1 MIPFELYSI
10 TPDIDD
16 FGHIYRIPNYY
27 TPSEMDVI
35 ESHRLSSHYGNTTIP
50 LEAYPSLR
58 VDLPHFIGEKTQ
70 WFLDNW
76 DKVNTL
82 TNIEGSPSDFY
93 HDNAPTYTD
102 ESLRGSP
109 PHSKL
114 YPMHTDKGSKKLL
127 TILVP
132 MSKMGDPT
140 MFHGSSRSRVWCHE
154 WGVND
159 AYMFRPSDRSV
170 HSYQNN
176 MDVNRWIVNVNVCG
190 TVGWMKKSN

>member
-16 FGHIYRIPNYY
+16 FGHIFRIPNYY

-35 ESHRLSSHYGNTTIP
+35 QSHRESSHWYDKKIP
-50 LEAYPSLR
+50 IEAYPSMR
-58 VDLPHFIGEKTQ
+58 EDIKDFTGEKTQ
-70 WFLDNW
+70 WFFDNW
-76 DKVNTL
+76 DKVCEL
-82 TNIEGSPSDFY
+82 THIEGIKY
-93 HDNAPTYTD
+93 HDNPPTYTD
-102 ESLRGSP
+102 ESLRGSAP
-109 PHSKL
+109 NSEL
-114 YPMHTDKGSKKLL
+114 YPMHTDMGSKKLL

-132 MSKMGDPT
+132 MSDVGDPT

-170 HSYQNN
+170 HSYQNT
-176 MDVNRWIVNVNVCG
+176 MDVNRWIVNVNVGG
-190 TVGWMKKSN
+190 TVGWMQKSN